1 MVWFVSLAASPFIAS
16 MTVAI
21 WPTSPP
27 ILMPFTCSLANK
39 VFFHAGY
46 SLFWP
51 ENYERGGRICRV
63 MEVVPEGSISI
74 PVAISATMS
83 KLSEEYAN
91 ERDEGTLNVA
101 VLTTNDASVLQ
112 AICGRAK

>member
-16 MTVAI
+16 MTAAI

-27 ILMPFTCSLANK
+27 ILMPSTRSLANK

-51 ENYERGGRICRV
+51 ENCRRGGRICRV
-63 MEVVPEGSISI
+63 VVLSGSISI
-74 PVAISATMS
+74 AVAIFTAIS
-83 KLSEEYAN
+83 KLSKECID

-101 VLTTNDASVLQ
+101 VLTTNDANDSVLQ
-112 AICGRAK
+112 AIYRRAK